1 MRRYY
6 RGQVYY
12 ANLNPV
18 VGSEQ
23 GGDRPVLILQNNTGN
38 RYANTVIVA
47 AISSKRD
54 AKHSQP
60 THCPIR
66 QFGVLEHPSVVLL
79 EQLRTID
86 KSRLRRY
93 VGSLSRQIRR
103 YASVWLSRGTYA
115 KRADFISPFG
125 IGVHMREIIVL

>member
-54 AKHSQP
+54 AKHRQP
-60 THCPIR
+60 THCPIG

-79 EQLRTID
+79 EQLRTLD

-93 VGSLSRQIRR
+93 VGSLSRPGYEPGRSGAMRQFGCL
-103 YASVWLSRGTYA
+103 AEPMPKGL
-115 KRADFISPFG
+115 ISSD
-125 IGVHMREIIVL
+125 LLA

>member
-54 AKHSQP
+54 AKHRQP

-66 QFGVLEHPSVVLL
+66 QFGVLEHHPSSFWSSFVPL
-79 EQLRTID
+79 IKAGCGD
-86 KSRLRRY
+86 MS
-93 VGSLSRQIRR
+93 
-103 YASVWLSRGTYA
+103 
-115 KRADFISPFG
+115 
-125 IGVHMREIIVL
+125 GVCPDRI

>member
-54 AKHSQP
+54 AKHRQP
-60 THCPIR
+60 THCPIG
-66 QFGVLEHPSVVLL
+66 QFGVLEHPSVVFWSSFVPLIK
-79 EQLRTID
+79 QAAAICR
-86 KSRLRRY
+86 
-93 VGSLSRQIRR
+93 SLSRQDMNR
-103 YASVWLSRGTYA
+103 
-115 KRADFISPFG
+115 
-125 IGVHMREIIVL
+125 

>member
-54 AKHSQP
+54 AKHRQP
-60 THCPIR
+60 THCPIG
-66 QFGVLEHPSVVLL
+66 QFGVLEHPSIVLL

-86 KSRLRRY
+86 KKRLRDRVCHLEY
-93 VGSLSRQIRR
+93 EMMQSVDEALRVSLD
-103 YASVWLSRGTYA
+103 LHT
-115 KRADFISPFG
+115 
-125 IGVHMREIIVL
+125 

>member
-38 RYANTVIVA
+38 RYASTVIVA

-54 AKHSQP
+54 AKHRQP
-60 THCPIR
+60 THCPIG
-66 QFGVLEHPSVVLL
+66 QFGVLEHPSIVLL

-93 VGSLSRQIRR
+93 VGSLSRQDMNRIDQ
-103 YASVWLSRGTYA
+103 ALCVSLAVSRNLCQKG
-115 KRADFISPFG
+115 
-125 IGVHMREIIVL
+125 

>member
-54 AKHSQP
+54 AKHRQP

-86 KSRLRRY
+86 KSRIDNYLGKVTPREM
-93 VGSLSRQIRR
+93 VAIEKALSVSLAIEQLKKRS
-103 YASVWLSRGTYA
+103 TKHKA
-115 KRADFISPFG
+115 KRAK
-125 IGVHMREIIVL
+125 E